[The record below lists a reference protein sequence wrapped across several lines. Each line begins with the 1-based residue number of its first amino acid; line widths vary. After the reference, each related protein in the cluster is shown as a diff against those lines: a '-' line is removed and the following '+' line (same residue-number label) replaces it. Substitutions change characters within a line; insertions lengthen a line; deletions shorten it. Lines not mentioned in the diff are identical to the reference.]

1 MNHHDDHLEP
11 HEATHVNGPRE
22 WSDEQLL
29 LTAEQAARSL
39 HIGRTTLYALI
50 KDGQLRA
57 VHIGRSCRL
66 TRAELLRYVNQ
77 LDQPA
82 PRTGHRPPANRYARP
97 WPGLD
102 QTGLFDLEP
111 TPPDAA

>member
-1 MNHHDDHLEP
+1 MNHHDDHPEP
-11 HEATHVNGPRE
+11 SDATRGGPRE

-29 LTAEQAARSL
+29 LTAEQAARAL
-39 HIGRTTLYALI
+39 HVGRTTLYALI

-66 TRAELLRYVNQ
+66 TRAELLRYVLR
-77 LDQPA
+77 LDH
-82 PRTGHRPPANRYARP
+82 TARP
-97 WPGLD
+97 RP
-102 QTGLFDLEP
+102 TTNPVGLFDLGP